1 MKTAAEVIYRADS
14 EKDLTKD
21 ELSAMARVVNAY
33 LDLAELRA
41 EEQISMTMEDWA
53 EQHALSEFEKY
64 RVRQDQLYQS
74 DFDCVL
80 LEIEEEGNETEEH
93 VLKRYGYYD
102 EKGTIL
108 ITKSSSSFYM
118 IYIQWIVL
126 IHPEH

>member
-41 EEQISMTMEDWA
+41 EEQISMMMEDWA

-118 IYIQWIVL
+118 IYIKWIVL

>member
-41 EEQISMTMEDWA
+41 EEQLSMTMEAWE

-118 IYIQWIVL
+118 IYIKWIVL

>member
-21 ELSAMARVVNAY
+21 ELSAMARIVNAY

-41 EEQISMTMEDWA
+41 EEQIPMTMEDWAEQFEGILRLSKKEILTHAGTISAKIA

-74 DFDCVL
+74 DFDRVL
-80 LEIEEEGNETEEH
+80 LEMEEEGNE
-93 VLKRYGYYD
+93 K
-102 EKGTIL
+102 
-108 ITKSSSSFYM
+108 
-118 IYIQWIVL
+118 
-126 IHPEH
+126 